1 MQIKLQIV
9 LLLSL
14 CAYAKKPKASKS
26 ATEVESGSTSSAEIT
41 AGDASLTETHVD
53 QTVLYTHACESNYMV
68 YSTTG
73 PLGSKGLFEQ
83 LADIMC
89 RTYDFAL
96 YKHIDIYKEFR
107 KKSKECEDAT
117 AKRDNESIN
126 LRLLMNQMEPHD
138 DDKQPKSTMRNLKSS
153 LAKAEKNHKKAVEQQ
168 KRVCSDYEEFE
179 KEVSSFLKDFEKEAK
194 VVSDKT
200 DRYLQACMNDADSCE
215 EERKSMEIWIEK
227 IRADAKKEEEE
238 ERKKKEQQKEM
249 RRQLGWMARVRRSSV
264 GRFFTNT
271 FNLLRKLLRRN

>member
-14 CAYAKKPKASKS
+14 CAYAKKPKASTS

-41 AGDASLTETHVD
+41 SGDASLTETHVD

-73 PLGSKGLFEQ
+73 PPSSKGLFEK
-83 LADIMC
+83 LADMMCIM
-89 RTYDFAL
+89 YDFAL
-96 YKHIDIYKEFR
+96 YKHIEIYKEAR
-107 KKSKECEDAT
+107 MKSKECEDAT
-117 AKRDNESIN
+117 AKRDSKNMD

-138 DDKQPKSTMRNLKSS
+138 NDKQPKSTMRNLKSS

-168 KRVCSDYEEFE
+168 KRVCGDYEEFE
-179 KEVSSFLKDFEKEAK
+179 KEVSTFLREFAKEER

-215 EERKSMEIWIEK
+215 EERKSMQTWIDE

-249 RRQLGWMARVRRSSV
+249 RRQLGWMARVRKSSV

>member
-1 MQIKLQIV
+1 
-9 LLLSL
+9 
-14 CAYAKKPKASKS
+14 
-26 ATEVESGSTSSAEIT
+26 
-41 AGDASLTETHVD
+41 
-53 QTVLYTHACESNYMV
+53 
-68 YSTTG
+68 
-73 PLGSKGLFEQ
+73 
-83 LADIMC
+83 
-89 RTYDFAL
+89 
-96 YKHIDIYKEFR
+96 
-107 KKSKECEDAT
+107 
-117 AKRDNESIN
+117 
-126 LRLLMNQMEPHD
+126 MNQMEPHD

-238 ERKKKEQQKEM
+238 ERKKEGTAEGNAETIGLDGQSKKELS
-249 RRQLGWMARVRRSSV
+249 RAVLH
-264 GRFFTNT
+264 
-271 FNLLRKLLRRN
+271 